1 MIIAYLCNRYPAVS
15 HSFVRREIAGI
26 EALGHQVLRFTVRP
40 GANLADPADRA
51 EAELTT
57 VLIAR
62 PFTRLLVACLSTVLS
77 SPLAFAQSFA
87 IAWRA
92 GSKSGRRLR
101 NLAYLV
107 EACLLA
113 RLLGKARAAHL
124 HAHFGTNPAAV
135 ARLVRSLGGPPYS
148 VTVHGPDEYDAPGA
162 LDLRGKIA
170 EAKFTVGISD
180 FGRSQLMRWSAP
192 QYWDQIKVV
201 RCGVDDSFLSFPV
214 CAPFPSAPIL
224 CCVARLSAQKGL
236 PLLLE
241 ATAELV
247 RQGIVF
253 RLVIIGEGEDRHVI
267 ERCIADAGLTAVV
280 ELWGSKSGIEVREAL
295 LRARAL
301 VLPSFAEGLP
311 VVIMESFALRRP
323 VVTTGIAGIPE
334 LVDDSCGWVV
344 RPGSVAGLA
353 VAMRDALTASTD
365 RLEAMGL
372 IGRQRVVEEY
382 DSSKNAATLVALMLE
397 S

>member
-62 PFTRLLVACLSTVLS
+62 PFTRLLVACLSTMLS
-77 SPLAFAQSFA
+77 SPLAFARSFA

-92 GSKSGRRLR
+92 GHKSGRHLR
-101 NLAYLV
+101 NLAYLI
-107 EACLLA
+107 EACLVA
-113 RLLGKARAAHL
+113 RLLGKARATHL

-170 EAKFTVGISD
+170 DAKFTVGISD

-192 QYWDQIKVV
+192 KYWDKIKVV
-201 RCGVDDSFLSFPV
+201 RCGVDDSFLSAPV

-241 ATAELV
+241 ATAALV
-247 RQGIVF
+247 RQGTVF
-253 RLVIIGEGEDRHVI
+253 RIVIIGEGEDRRVL
-267 ERCIADAGLTAVV
+267 ERFIADAGLNAVV
-280 ELWGSKSGIEVREAL
+280 ELWGSKSGNEVREAL
-295 LRARAL
+295 LSSRAL

-311 VVIMESFALRRP
+311 VVIMESFALGRP
-323 VVTTGIAGIPE
+323 VVTTAIAGIPE

-344 RPGSVAGLA
+344 RPGSVEGLA

-372 IGRQRVVEEY
+372 IGRQRVVDEY
-382 DSSKNAATLVALMLE
+382 DSSKNAETLVALMLE